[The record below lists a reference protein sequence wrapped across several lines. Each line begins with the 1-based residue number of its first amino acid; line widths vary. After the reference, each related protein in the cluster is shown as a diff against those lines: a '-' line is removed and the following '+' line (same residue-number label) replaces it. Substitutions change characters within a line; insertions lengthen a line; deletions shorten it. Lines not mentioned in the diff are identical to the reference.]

1 MRLAAAL
8 LLLATLAAAS
18 PPPQHF
24 YKGYPQK
31 GSKVIRHVV
40 VPHNKYFG
48 HRPAPSR
55 NLPKVRYETFLHQ
68 SSGNTI

>member
-1 MRLAAAL
+1 MRNAAAAAL
-8 LLLATLAAAS
+8 VLMATLATAS
-18 PPPQHF
+18 PPPPHF
-24 YKGYPQK
+24 YKGHPQK

-55 NLPKVRYETFLHQ
+55 NLPKVRHVDFCISLK
-68 SSGNTI
+68 